1 MLQVLKDDQKRE
13 QYDQVS
19 YLILIVYLLNKWK
32 MNAFI
37 AHDQVAYNINEW
49 LKTCNNWK
57 RIYSS

>member
-37 AHDQVAYNINEW
+37 AHDQVAYNINE
-49 LKTCNNWK
+49 
-57 RIYSS
+57 